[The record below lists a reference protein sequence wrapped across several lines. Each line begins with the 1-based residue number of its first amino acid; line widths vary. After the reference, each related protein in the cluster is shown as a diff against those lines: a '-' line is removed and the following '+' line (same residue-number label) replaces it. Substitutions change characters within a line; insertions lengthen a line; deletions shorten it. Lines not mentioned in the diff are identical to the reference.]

1 MSNKNNIEGEGYNKG
16 DEYEDKITNI
26 LIDKQILP
34 KDYQRAGASHKSDIV
49 VPYNNKKINIEIKN
63 KSKGADY
70 GQKELKWSNE
80 KKFYWTDK
88 SPNDPIV
95 KLYNKL
101 NIIEKYLDKDYVP
114 RRYSIDISKLTKV
127 DKQYDLDMC
136 KKTFPIPL
144 KALEIYYE
152 NKKCYYIQIEKSG
165 FYHLTKDIFKLG
177 TPKYDGK
184 IGLRLRTKTRSSK
197 KIYMYG
203 LLGKIALLEK
213 PTPSHL
219 DIEELDGREF
229 PFKD

>member
-1 MSNKNNIEGEGYNKG
+1 MKKNIQGKGYNKG

-26 LIDKQILP
+26 LIDKEMLP
-34 KDYQRAGASHKSDIV
+34 QDYERAGASHKSDIV
-49 VPYNNKKINIEIKN
+49 VPYKGKKINVEIKN

-80 KKFYWTDK
+80 RKFYWTDK
-88 SPNDPIV
+88 NPNDPIV
-95 KLYNKL
+95 KLYKKL

-114 RRYSIDISKLTKV
+114 RRYSVDINKLKKT

-144 KALEIYYE
+144 KALFLYYE
-152 NKKCYYIQIEKSG
+152 SKKCYYIQIEKSG
-165 FYHLTKDIFKLG
+165 FYHLKKDIFNLG

-197 KIYMYG
+197 KIYKYG

-213 PTPSHL
+213 PTPSHM
-219 DIEELDGREF
+219 DIEELDGRKF
-229 PFKD
+229 PFI